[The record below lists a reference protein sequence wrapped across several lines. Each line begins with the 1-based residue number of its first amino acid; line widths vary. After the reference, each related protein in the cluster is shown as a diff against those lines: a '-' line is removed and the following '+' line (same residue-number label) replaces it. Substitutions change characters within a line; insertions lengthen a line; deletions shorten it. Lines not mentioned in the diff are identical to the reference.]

1 MKVAATVLL
10 LIGVAVNA
18 GLFVWQ
24 LRSPPKTSI
33 AAYSSIKLVMRTPGG
48 LLEVS
53 TVTSEERFDS
63 TTNHTILGIPLGKT
77 VAQIRVPAVYR
88 YHIPLA
94 KDWDIRQS
102 GAALVV
108 IAPAARPTLPVAI
121 NTAKL
126 ESFSSGTWSLV
137 TGRESLAL
145 LQKSIT
151 EILEKRAAS
160 PEMTLLQRE
169 SARQTVSEFVQKWVL
184 ENPRWRNLKA
194 PTVFV
199 FFEDEPLGKRA
210 VPLLQD

>member
-63 TTNHTILGIPLGKT
+63 TTNHTLLGVPLGKT